1 MLAGLTIF
9 LSAFLLFGVQPLVA
23 KQITPWFG
31 GSAAVWTTC
40 MLFFQCVLLFGY
52 LYSHTVSSRLRP
64 ALQSRV
70 HIILA
75 LLSCLSLP
83 IIANEAWK
91 PSGMEEPVARVL
103 MLLATTIGLPY
114 FVLST
119 TNPLLSSW
127 VARHYSPAQ
136 AYRMFALSNLGALI
150 ALFTYPILVEPQFA
164 VIQQAKGW
172 SLLYCLF
179 VGLVSTVSFKSSSD
193 PTQESESV
201 TEARSNG
208 LYILCVCWIALSAC
222 SSTLLIALTN
232 FLTQNVAAIPFLWII
247 PLALFLLSY
256 IVTFSYPVL
265 YQRVF
270 FWPASALSI
279 GYLSYNLTE
288 DSHNEPLMTL
298 IPMIGIS
305 LFVLCVL
312 CHGELSKSRPHKS
325 YLTLYY
331 LMSSLGGAL
340 GGVFVGIISPLVFV
354 DNLELPI
361 AIIATLPISCFTYW
375 YYCRVSALDSD
386 SDSQLGRPMS
396 TASSW
401 ALLLSVLFMSGVAIW
416 RIHLNRLEDGEQ
428 ALLSVR
434 NFYGP
439 MRVDQVGED
448 ASLRRRLTHG
458 TIQHGSQFR
467 AAQMQRTPTTYYSEE
482 SGIGLAIV
490 HSRSKDAQVGQKV
503 GIIGLGTGTIAAY
516 GRAVDEYVY
525 YELNPLVEKIAREQF
540 TFLSLNPAKGR
551 VALGDARI
559 TLEKEPLQ
567 AFDILAV
574 DAFSSDSIPVHLL
587 TGEAFDL
594 YFRSIKSDGTLLVH
608 ISNRYLDLQ
617 PVIQSY
623 VDAHKLKSFY
633 IHNSKDSE
641 MAINSATW
649 IAVGKETSPAIRYFE
664 QEKYP
669 GLDPVPGDFKPWT
682 DSYSNL
688 IEVLDQEE
696 LPEWLRRKS
705 K

>member
-1 MLAGLTIF
+1 
-9 LSAFLLFGVQPLVA
+9 
-23 KQITPWFG
+23 
-31 GSAAVWTTC
+31 
-40 MLFFQCVLLFGY
+40 MLFFQCLLLFGY

-64 ALQSRV
+64 AVQTRL
-70 HIILA
+70 HILVAI
-75 LLSCLSLP
+75 LSCLSLP
-83 IIANEAWK
+83 IVANDGWK
-91 PSGMEEPVARVL
+91 PTGAEEPVSRVL

-150 ALFTYPILVEPQFA
+150 ALFTYPILVEPQLA
-164 VIQQAKGW
+164 VLQQAKGW

-179 VGLVSTVSFKSSSD
+179 VGLVSLVSYQSSGHT
-193 PTQESESV
+193 TQQEVRVPQTQTSR
-201 TEARSNG
+201 A
-208 LYILCVCWIALSAC
+208 LLILCGCWIALSAC
-222 SSTLLIALTN
+222 SSTLLISLTN

-256 IVTFSYPVL
+256 IVTFSYPAL
-265 YQRVF
+265 YVRWL
-270 FWPASALSI
+270 FWPASALAI

-288 DSHNEPLMTL
+288 DSHNQPLTTM
-298 IPMIGIS
+298 IPMIGMS
-305 LFVLCVL
+305 LFVLCVM

-325 YLTLYY
+325 HLTLYY

-361 AIIATLPISCFTYW
+361 ALVVTLPVSCFTYW
-375 YYCRVSALDSD
+375 YFCRTQSQEPDDSD
-386 SDSQLGRPMS
+386 SPLAIQPM
-396 TASSW
+396 TKMSSW
-401 ALLLSVLFMSGVAIW
+401 ALLACVAFISTMAVW
-416 RIHLNRLEDGEQ
+416 RIQLNRLQDGEE

-439 MRVDQVGED
+439 MRVDQVGEG
-448 ASLRRRLTHG
+448 ASQRRRLTHG
-458 TIQHGSQFR
+458 TIQHGCQFR
-467 AAQMQRTPTTYYSEE
+467 SVQLQRTPTTYYSDE

-490 HSRSKDAQVGQKV
+490 HSRTSSSSDGQKV

-516 GRAVDEYVY
+516 GRAQDEYVY

-540 TFLSLNPAKGR
+540 TFLSSNPAKGR

-559 TLEKEPLQ
+559 TLEREPLQ

-587 TGEAFDL
+587 TREAFDL
-594 YFRSIKSDGTLLVH
+594 YFRSLKPNGTLLIH

-623 VDAHKLKSFY
+623 VDGHKLKSFY
-633 IHNSKDSE
+633 VHNSRDKE

-649 IAVGKETSPAIRYFE
+649 VAVGNASSAAIRYFE
-664 QEKYP
+664 EEKYP
-669 GLDPVPGDFKPWT
+669 GLDAVPSDFKPWT